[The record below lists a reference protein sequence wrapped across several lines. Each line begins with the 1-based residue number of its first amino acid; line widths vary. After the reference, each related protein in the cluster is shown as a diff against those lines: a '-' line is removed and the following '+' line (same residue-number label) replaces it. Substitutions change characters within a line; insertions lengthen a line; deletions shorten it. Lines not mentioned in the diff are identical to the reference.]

1 MPVKLKPSNKKYIK
15 DARGRMTNRWEWVH
29 YTVSNTKTEDLL
41 KSRKSLPRKRN
52 VIERELTK
60 RGVDFS

>member
-1 MPVKLKPSNKKYIK
+1 MPIKIKQSNKRYTK
-15 DARGRMTNRWEWVH
+15 DIRGRMTNKFQWIH
-29 YTVSNTKTEDLL
+29 YTVANTKTEELL
-41 KSRKSLPRKRN
+41 KYRKSLPRKRN